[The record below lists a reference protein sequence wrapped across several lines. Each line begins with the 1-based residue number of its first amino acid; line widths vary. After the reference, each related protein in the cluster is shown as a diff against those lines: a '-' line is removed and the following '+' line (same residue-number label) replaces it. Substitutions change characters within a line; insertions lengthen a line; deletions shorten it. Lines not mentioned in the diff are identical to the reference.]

1 MARNTYSQDE
11 TLERKF
17 DLAKLKRALVYLK
30 PHKAKLVT
38 AVLLSSLSSILSLL
52 PPYMLSKAIDNAIP
66 DENVKMLYALVREG
80 IVDVKIVIRN
90 NGMYHDKLALLED
103 FDGNVVACVGSNN
116 ETGSGYGCNYEKTRV
131 YYYFQH

>member
-17 DLAKLKRALVYLK
+17 DLSKLKRALVYLK

-66 DENVKMLYALVREG
+66 DENVNRSG
-80 IVDVKIVIRN
+80 IHVDFV
-90 NGMYHDKLALLED
+90 
-103 FDGNVVACVGSNN
+103 VGSDDLNIYAILQNGN
-116 ETGSGYGCNYEKTRV
+116 EIQIMKNGEWLMK
-131 YYYFQH
+131 Q